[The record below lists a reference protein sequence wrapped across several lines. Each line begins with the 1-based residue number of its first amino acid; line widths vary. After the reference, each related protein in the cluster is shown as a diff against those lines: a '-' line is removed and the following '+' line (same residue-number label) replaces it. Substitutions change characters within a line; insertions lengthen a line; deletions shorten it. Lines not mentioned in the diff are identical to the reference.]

1 MLIAKVKLLVTDY
14 QKMKLLIIKIYH
26 LFTYFCTLLAQVVEL
41 VDTLDSKS
49 SASRRA
55 GSIPA
60 LSTKNLNILNAEV
73 FFRLMKIVFYFLY
86 RLLAFHK

>member
-1 MLIAKVKLLVTDY
+1 
-14 QKMKLLIIKIYH
+14 
-26 LFTYFCTLLAQVVEL
+26 VVEL

-60 LSTKNLNILNAEV
+60 LSTNYPQE
-73 FFRLMKIVFYFLY
+73 
-86 RLLAFHK
+86 